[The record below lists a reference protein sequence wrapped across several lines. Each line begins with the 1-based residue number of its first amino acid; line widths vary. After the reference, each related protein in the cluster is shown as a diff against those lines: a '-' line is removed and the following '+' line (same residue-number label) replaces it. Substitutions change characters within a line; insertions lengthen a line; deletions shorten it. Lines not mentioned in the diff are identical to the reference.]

1 MVSTPH
7 PQSLVGQIVPR
18 DLHTGDVVHNHYNSP
33 PVELQDTSNIQ
44 TSSKLDPS
52 TAQYFSYKEIGA
64 GNWIFIGVVSGL
76 CSAFIPTVSAVTG
89 FFSLLGLL
97 ILVKNRDIAIQEP
110 GHPDSERIETAFRVI
125 VASVLCLPFG
135 WLYGWSIFF

>member
-7 PQSLVGQIVPR
+7 PQSLVDQIVPR
-18 DLHTGDVVHNHYNSP
+18 DLHTGDVVHNHYYSP

-89 FFSLLGLL
+89 FSAFSVSLYLSRTGISQFKSQVTP
-97 ILVKNRDIAIQEP
+97 ILNV
-110 GHPDSERIETAFRVI
+110 
-125 VASVLCLPFG
+125 
-135 WLYGWSIFF
+135 